1 LSLSENITQRQ
12 KRRLISY
19 PELRERGIPW
29 TRVHIRRLEAK
40 SKFPR
45 HIDLSGN
52 TIVWLEHEI
61 EAFIEGKAAARLGL
75 VGDDSRDDGDALA
88 VGQKK

>member
-1 LSLSENITQRQ
+1 LSLSENTTQPRP
-12 KRRLISY
+12 RRLVSY
-19 PELRERGIPW
+19 PELKQLGIPW

-40 SKFPR
+40 SRFPR

-61 EAFIEGKAAARLGL
+61 EAFIERKAAERESEP
-75 VGDDSRDDGDALA
+75 VGT
-88 VGQKK
+88 